1 MSTHIEPQV
10 ITQNG
15 KPAFAAI
22 PWDVYE
28 RLTSGTKTADVWF
41 PNDVVKAN
49 TRGDSLIKAWRDHF
63 GLTQAE
69 LAERA
74 GMEQAAL
81 ARLETSKSTPR
92 RTTVDRLA
100 IAIGIDPEQLIE

>member
-1 MSTHIEPQV
+1 MSAHIEPQV
-10 ITQNG
+10 ITYNG
-15 KPAFAAI
+15 KPAFAVI

-28 RLTSGTKTADVWF
+28 RLTSGSKEADIWF

-49 TRGDSLIKAWRDHF
+49 TRGDNLIKAWRDHF

-74 GMEQAAL
+74 GMKQAAL

-92 RTTVDRLA
+92 RPTIDRLA
-100 IAIGIDPEQLIE
+100 AAMGIDPEQLME